1 MRKLIAFFRRF
12 RVFLVFLILQVIA
25 LATYTS
31 VMSFPRTKFLNTA
44 NAFVGQLLTWERNI
58 IKYIYLDEENEKLQ
72 LKNIELENQLPHNY
86 ISIDQKTAIIND
98 TIRLLSFE
106 RTNATVINSSHTFR
120 NNYFTINSGTDRG
133 IQRKMGVVS
142 DNGVVGIVYD
152 VSKHFAVVKSILTE
166 DINISAYIEG
176 INSFGIIKYNG
187 EDPQIVNLTGISND
201 IDIKIGS
208 EVKTRGSGGYFP
220 QGISI
225 GKIVSVEPIEGEPRW
240 EIRVKLSQDMRSL
253 RYVYVI
259 NHIHQLELEEL
270 EKNIE
275 QLQ

>member
-12 RVFLVFLILQVIA
+12 RVFLVFLILQIIA
-25 LATYTS
+25 LTTYTS
-31 VMSFPRTKFLNTA
+31 VMSFPRTKFLNSA
-44 NAFVGQLLTWERNI
+44 NAFVGQLLTWERNVV
-58 IKYIYLDEENEKLQ
+58 KYLYLDEANIELQ
-72 LKNIELENQLPHNY
+72 EKNIALENQLPHNF

-98 TIRLLSFE
+98 TIRMLSFE

-120 NNYFTINSGTDRG
+120 NNYFTINAGTERG
-133 IQRKMGVVS
+133 VQRKMGVVS
-142 DNGVVGIVYD
+142 NEGVVGIVYD
-152 VSKHFAVVKSILTE
+152 VSKHYALVKSILTE

-187 EDPQIVNLTGISND
+187 ENPKIVSLTGISND
-201 IDIKIGS
+201 IQIQLGS

-220 QGISI
+220 QGIAI
-225 GKIVSVEPIEGEPRW
+225 GKIVSIEPIEGEPRW
-240 EIRVKLSQDMRSL
+240 EIGVQLNQDMRSL

-259 NHIHQLELEEL
+259 NNILQLELEEL
-270 EKNIE
+270 EKDIE